1 MAKGGRRQEILYA
14 AQALFSRYGYD
25 RVSMRDIAESVGISV
40 GNLTYY
46 FGKKEY
52 VMVAVLEQ
60 MDRQAEEEIVVPTSV
75 AEVDQLLDWFARRFS
90 QSVFFS
96 CLPESIG
103 AALIERQKNRAE
115 LGHRVWS
122 QTLENL
128 VARGDMRPELYP
140 GHYVGLLASVQV
152 VLRYWAGFAEMEGSI
167 GNDCP
172 EFKQCIWSLL
182 LPNLTAQGRDL
193 FFERVMPG
201 LRGCSPLPGSGG
213 AVPTIRRQ
221 II

>member
-90 QSVFFS
+90 QSVFFR

-103 AALIERQKNRAE
+103 AALI
-115 LGHRVWS
+115 GS
-122 QTLENL
+122 S
-128 VARGDMRPELYP
+128 AR
-140 GHYVGLLASVQV
+140 
-152 VLRYWAGFAEMEGSI
+152 
-167 GNDCP
+167 
-172 EFKQCIWSLL
+172 
-182 LPNLTAQGRDL
+182 
-193 FFERVMPG
+193 
-201 LRGCSPLPGSGG
+201 
-213 AVPTIRRQ
+213 RR
-221 II
+221 